1 MGSFYF
7 LRIFSVL
14 PRPVSPL
21 VNPPPGGVPTSPE
34 NAATSPGNGEPIQ
47 TYTHEQKP
55 RETAINAQQC
65 KPDTTTRTTE
75 QPTPPDTMNAGHNAP
90 TPTNDTS
97 PGHVHKRSRLATHT
111 RAAILDYVL
120 RLPGGGTRT
129 KKAPAYNRG
138 CKIIYSF
145 SVNQLTQRTEKL
157 KCIIISIFYTSIPNF
172 SIFTG
177 FSKLIN

>member
-1 MGSFYF
+1 MWSFYF

-14 PRPVSPL
+14 PCPVSPL
-21 VNPPPGGVPTSPE
+21 VNPPPGVYPQAPKTPPQARETVNSYKHTPTSK
-34 NAATSPGNGEPIQ
+34 SPGKRP
-47 TYTHEQKP
+47 H
-55 RETAINAQQC
+55 NAPQR

-97 PGHVHKRSRLATHT
+97 PGHVYKRSRLATHT

-129 KKAPAYNRG
+129 KKPRHITGAV
-138 CKIIYSF
+138 KS
-145 SVNQLTQRTEKL
+145 
-157 KCIIISIFYTSIPNF
+157 CIHF
-172 SIFTG
+172 
-177 FSKLIN
+177 